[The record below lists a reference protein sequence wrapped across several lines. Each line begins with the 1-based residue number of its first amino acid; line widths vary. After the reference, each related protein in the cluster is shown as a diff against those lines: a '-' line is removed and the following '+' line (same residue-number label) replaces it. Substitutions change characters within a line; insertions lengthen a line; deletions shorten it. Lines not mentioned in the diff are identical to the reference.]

1 MNKELI
7 RNIIEIILAMLII
20 VCDVG
25 IMFCT
30 SKLKRENTQLKE
42 LNDELAA
49 RLTYSEQALK
59 EQVGEAD
66 FYRRLWEENK

>member
-1 MNKELI
+1 MNKKDILMTI
-7 RNIIEIILAMLII
+7 DWILVVIICVFNYGYQIKVINL
-20 VCDVG
+20 
-25 IMFCT
+25 T
-30 SKLKRENTQLKE
+30 RENARLNE
-42 LNDELAA
+42 LVDELGA